1 MLVYF
6 NVLLPQ
12 SRAVL
17 MSSLYSFNL
26 SLSPIQDIFIRINLA
41 PITFLPKEV
50 KVAKMINQVCLI
62 EVKWDI

>member
-12 SRAVL
+12 NRAVL

-26 SLSPIQDIFIRINLA
+26 SLSPIQDVFIRINLA

>member
-26 SLSPIQDIFIRINLA
+26 SLSPIQDVFIRINLA

-50 KVAKMINQVCLI
+50 KVAKMINQVCLT

>member
-1 MLVYF
+1 
-6 NVLLPQ
+6 
-12 SRAVL
+12 

-26 SLSPIQDIFIRINLA
+26 SLSPIQDVFIEINLA